1 MDFIK
6 RSVTAKVVSVSII
19 AIIISMSILTFL
31 IVKKTFETMKQNSEN
46 TISKEISLLVENI
59 NTFNKVSKSGADAL
73 GEVFFNMVKDIKLDK
88 SILIKVGDFSTSA
101 LTINSKIINLN
112 FDIVDE
118 FEQNTKGSVATIFVK
133 NNEDFIRVSTSLKK
147 EDGTRAIGTKLDK
160 SHPSYQKV
168 IKGEEYLGSAFLFGK
183 NYMSKYIPLKKDGE
197 IIGIAF
203 IGYDIENDIKELF
216 KTITDK
222 KIGNSGYYYILNS
235 NTSSKDYGNF
245 ILHPSL
251 KGSGLEIS
259 DKNGFFIIKEILN
272 AKEGM
277 LNYFWDGHEKFV
289 IFKIFEDWNWTVVGG
304 VNYDEIFEDAYK
316 TMYLIIL
323 ASIVTMLLISFSI
336 FFTLKT
342 SLNSL
347 KSIRDGLISFFKYL
361 NKEISNTE
369 KIKIDSIDEFG
380 VIAKQINKNIEIT
393 EKSIEE
399 DRKLIDETIA
409 VLSEFEQGDLC
420 QRLNISVSNPALTE
434 LKNVL
439 NNMADNL
446 ENNIDNVLVI
456 LEQYSNYNYLN
467 KIDKKGLKE
476 HLLKLANGVN
486 NLSDSITEML
496 IDNRDIGMNLD
507 KSSDILLKN
516 VDRLNISSNEAAAS
530 LEQTAAS
537 LEQITSNTRNNTQ
550 NIAKITESSKE
561 LIKSSHIGESL
572 ANKTNSA
579 MDEINKE
586 VSQINEAIEVIDQ
599 IAFQTNILSLNA
611 AVEAATAGEAGK
623 GFAVVAQEVRNL
635 ANRSAEAAKEIK
647 NIVEI
652 ATSKANEGKEIAGDM
667 IEGFKNLS
675 KNISISSNLI
685 LDIENSSKEQLIGIE
700 QINNAI
706 NQLEIQ
712 TQENANIASQTR
724 QIAVETDNIAQL
736 VVDKVNE
743 KEFLGKI

>member
-216 KTITDK
+216 KTISDK

-446 ENNIDNVLVI
+446 EKNIDNVLVI

>member
-19 AIIISMSILTFL
+19 AIIISMSVLTFL
-31 IVKKTFETMKQNSEN
+31 IVKKTFETMKQNSEI
-46 TISKEISLLVENI
+46 TIYKEISLLVENI

-88 SILIKVGDFSTSA
+88 SILIKIGDLSTPA
-101 LTINSKIINLN
+101 LTINNKIINLN
-112 FDIVDE
+112 FDIVDI
-118 FEQNTKGSVATIFVK
+118 FEQNTKGSIATIFVK
-133 NNEDFIRVSTSLKK
+133 DKDDFIRVSTSLKK
-147 EDGTRAIGTKLDK
+147 EDGSRAIGTKLDK
-160 SHPSYQKV
+160 THPSYQKV

-183 NYMSKYIPLKKDGE
+183 NYMSKYIPIKKDGE
-197 IIGIAF
+197 IIAIAF

-216 KTITDK
+216 KTISDK

-251 KGSGLEIS
+251 KGNGLEIS

-277 LNYFWDGHEKFV
+277 LNYFWEGSEKFV
-289 IFKIFEDWNWTVVGG
+289 IFEIFEDWNWTIVGG

-323 ASIVTMLLISFSI
+323 ASIITMLVISFSI

-361 NKEISNTE
+361 NKEISSTE

-380 VIAKQINKNIEIT
+380 VIAKQINQNIEIT

-420 QRLNISVSNPALTE
+420 QRLNINVSNPALTE

-456 LEQYSNYNYLN
+456 LEQYANYNYLN

-486 NLSDSITEML
+486 SLSDSITEML
-496 IDNRDIGMNLD
+496 IDNRNIGMNLD
-507 KSSDILLKN
+507 KSSDVLLKN

-550 NIAKITESSKE
+550 TIEKISQSSKE
-561 LIKSSHIGESL
+561 LIKSSNIGETL
-572 ANKTNSA
+572 ANKTTLA

-586 VSQINEAIEVIDQ
+586 VSLINEAIEVIDQ

-652 ATSKANEGKEIAGDM
+652 ATSKANEGKEIAADM

-675 KNISISSNLI
+675 QNISNSSNLI
-685 LDIENSSKEQLIGIE
+685 LDIENSSKEQLVGIE

-706 NQLEIQ
+706 NQLESQ

-743 KEFLGKI
+743 KEFLGKN

>member
-88 SILIKVGDFSTSA
+88 SILIKVGDFSTFA